1 MQINNP
7 FISVVIPT
15 YNRES
20 TIEKALLSV
29 LNQTYKNIEV
39 IIIDDA
45 SQDKTHEV
53 IKSYLSDKVLYFKL
67 EKNGGVSDA
76 RNYGIKKSH
85 GEYIAFQ
92 DSDDEWYSSKLE
104 KQIAV
109 INQDD
114 SVGLVYCRFK
124 KILDKS
130 TYDIYPKHS
139 EALLYGDLKSVLID
153 HNIIGTPT
161 MLIKKKVLDDIG
173 LFDTKMIQYEDWDLA
188 LRVSIKYSIG
198 FVDEVLVDSHMS
210 SKGVNSDKGLESKH
224 NMLYFIFKHINSFS
238 ASQSIMLHYIDVIL
252 ELLKNREMINL
263 SKYVNTNFIHL
274 IYTKRFKF
282 KFYIRFTKKIL
293 KVLFLRL
300 YLTPN

>member
-7 FISVVIPT
+7 LISVVIPT

-274 IYTKRFKF
+274 IYTKRF
-282 KFYIRFTKKIL
+282 
-293 KVLFLRL
+293 
-300 YLTPN
+300 